1 MPDPEY
7 DAVVIG
13 AGHNGLVTASYL
25 AANGLKVLVLERLP
39 RVGGAIATEEVF
51 PGFHVPYC
59 AYICHMLHGKIIDD
73 LELRKHGFDLYSMD
87 PSYFQPFPDGSHIV
101 GWQDMQRLH
110 REIRRLSE
118 HDAAAYMDW
127 AAFWERACRLI
138 YRYHLVD
145 PPTFAQVTHDVR
157 GTADEDIWETMLT
170 VSMRDLVEQTFED
183 ERVRAYFINAQD
195 AGDPGAPGSIL
206 SVAYIRSGSQGR
218 KEDRGI
224 PKGGMGQVAEAM
236 ASAARARGVEI
247 RTGVPVR
254 KVIVEAGQARG
265 AVLEDGQEIR
275 AFVVVSN
282 ADPKRTYLSLLDS
295 KDLEE
300 PFLDRVRSLK
310 TRANC
315 VKALVALKEF
325 PDFSRY
331 LGAGFDPR
339 LAAATRICP
348 SVDWFQASWDACK
361 NGLLSP
367 TPIMQIQFPS
377 VYDRTLAPA
386 GKHVMSSWS
395 LYYPA
400 QPANGPWDAAKK
412 RDLIELHLEVLSRF
426 APNFRECVLDF
437 TLETPTDIERR
448 IGMTDGNIRHLD
460 VIPQQYFS
468 RRMPY
473 RAPVRGLYLCGS
485 GTHPG
490 GELSG
495 APGHNCARAILR
507 DLEGRAPEPA

>member
-1 MPDPEY
+1 VIGEPEY
-7 DAVVIG
+7 DVIVVG

-25 AANGLKVLVLERLP
+25 AAEGLKVLVLERLG

-73 LELRKHGFDLYSMD
+73 LELRKHGFDLYNID
-87 PSYFQPFPDGSHIV
+87 PYYFQPFPDGSRII
-101 GWQDMQRLH
+101 GWHDPKRLYQ
-110 REIRRLSE
+110 EVRRLSE
-118 HDAAAYMDW
+118 HDAAAYIDW
-127 AAFWERACRLI
+127 VAFWDRACGLL

-145 PPTFAQVTHDVR
+145 PPSFTQVAHDVR
-157 GTADEDIWETMLT
+157 GSADEEVWETMLT

-183 ERVRAYFINAQD
+183 ERVRAYFVNAQD
-195 AGDPGAPGSIL
+195 AGDPSAPGSIL
-206 SVAYIRSGSQGR
+206 SVAYIRSGSQGKR
-218 KEDRGI
+218 ENRGI

-236 ASAARARGVEI
+236 AAAARSRGVEI
-247 RTGVPVR
+247 RTGAPVR
-254 KVIVEAGQARG
+254 KVLVEGGQAQG
-265 AVLEDGQEIR
+265 VVLEDGQEIH

-282 ADPKRTYLSLLDS
+282 ADPKRTYLSLLEA
-295 KDLEE
+295 KDLDDGFVE
-300 PFLDRVRSLK
+300 RVRHLK

-315 VKALVALKEF
+315 VKALVALKQF
-325 PDFSRY
+325 PDFGRY
-331 LGAGFDPR
+331 LGSGFDPR

-348 SVDWFQASWDACK
+348 SVDWLQGSWDACK
-361 NGLLSP
+361 TGRLSR
-367 TPIMQIQFPS
+367 TPVMHIQFPTA
-377 VYDRTLAPA
+377 YDRTLAPA
-386 GKHVMSSWS
+386 GMHVMSSWS

-400 QPANGPWDAAKK
+400 HPADGPWDAAKK
-412 RDLIELHLEVLSRF
+412 QELIEVHLEILSRF

-437 TLETPTDIERR
+437 TLETPADIERR

-460 VIPQQYFS
+460 VTPQQYFS

-490 GELSG
+490 GELTG

-507 DLEGRAPEPA
+507 DLDTRAEA